1 MKKLVQRA
9 VFVAQEG
16 LASDN
21 GRHMALWPKR
31 RIDPFRKELMFQGD
45 RHRNSED
52 FAMARASQAEGSIDP
67 RQAVIDALLA
77 LSAEAAWKDI
87 GLSEVA
93 ARAGLKLSQLRGIFP
108 SKGAILAAYARQV
121 DQAVLDGI
129 DEGMADEPAREK
141 LFDVLMRRIDVLS
154 PHKAAI
160 SNISRAFAADPLS
173 LAAWNKVVTN
183 SMQWMLVAAD
193 IGAEGPLGAVRAQGL
208 ALAWSR
214 IVKVWLKDEDEGLAA
229 TMKEVDRQLRSGER
243 WMERADDLFQIF
255 TPFCRIAERSHQRR
269 AHMRERLR
277 ARFHDFADARRR
289 RSGGQDDAEA
299 V

>member
-1 MKKLVQRA
+1 MAKKPQEEGA
-9 VFVAQEG
+9 V
-16 LASDN
+16 
-21 GRHMALWPKR
+21 
-31 RIDPFRKELMFQGD
+31 
-45 RHRNSED
+45 
-52 FAMARASQAEGSIDP
+52 DP
-67 RQAVIDALLA
+67 RQAAIEALLA
-77 LSAEAAWKDI
+77 LCAETPWNDI
-87 GLSEVA
+87 GLAEIGA
-93 ARAGLKLSQLRGIFP
+93 KAGLKLSQLRGLFP
-108 SKGAILAAYARQV
+108 SKGAILASYARQV

-129 DEGMADEPAREK
+129 DEGMAQEPAREK
-141 LFDVLMRRIDVLS
+141 LFDVLMRRIDVLA

-160 SNISRAFAADPLS
+160 ENISKAFAYDPLA
-173 LAAWNKVVTN
+173 LTAWNRVVTN

-193 IGAEGPLGAVRAQGL
+193 IDAEGPMGAVRAQGL

-214 IVKVWLKDEDEGLAA
+214 IIKVWLKDEDEGLAT

-269 AHMRERLR
+269 ARMRERLR

-289 RSGGQDDAEA
+289 RTGGHDDAEA

>member
-1 MKKLVQRA
+1 MAKKPQEEGA
-9 VFVAQEG
+9 V
-16 LASDN
+16 
-21 GRHMALWPKR
+21 
-31 RIDPFRKELMFQGD
+31 
-45 RHRNSED
+45 
-52 FAMARASQAEGSIDP
+52 DP
-67 RQAVIDALLA
+67 RQAATEALLA
-77 LSAEAAWKDI
+77 LCAETPWNDI
-87 GLSEVA
+87 GLAEIA
-93 ARAGLKLSQLRGIFP
+93 AKAGLKLSQLRGLFP
-108 SKGAILAAYARQV
+108 SKGAILSGYARQV

-129 DEGMADEPAREK
+129 DESMAQEPAREK
-141 LFDVLMRRIDVLS
+141 LFDVLMRRIDVLA

-160 SNISRAFAADPLS
+160 ENISKAFAHDPLA
-173 LAAWNKVVTN
+173 LAAWNRVVTN

-193 IGAEGPLGAVRAQGL
+193 IDAEGPMGAVRAQGL

-214 IVKVWLKDEDEGLAA
+214 IIKVWLKDEDEGLAT

-269 AHMRERLR
+269 ARMRERLR

-289 RSGGQDDAEA
+289 RTGGQDDAEA